1 MLALYLSL
9 IGNEVYQRLFERVY
23 FSHRKQMVTLAMSI
37 LESRED
43 AEDAVHD
50 VFYVIAKKHLR
61 VLQTITNEQ
70 DMKNYLLKATKNRA
84 LNMKRDRKKY
94 VLLQDN
100 DIVLS
105 KEEDLN
111 DSSFLDAI
119 CDKMTYQELVDA
131 IRSLDGKYEEV
142 LYLHFVLEMSVPEVA
157 ELLYRNIHTVK
168 KQLVRG
174 KSMLI
179 DRLTVNGGVTRKDDK
194 G

>member
-9 IGNEVYQRLFERVY
+9 IGNEVYQKLFERIY
-23 FSHRKQMVTLAMSI
+23 YSHRKQMVTLAMSI
-37 LESRED
+37 LENSED
-43 AEDAVHD
+43 AEDVVHD
-50 VFYVIAKKHLR
+50 VFYIIAKKHLH
-61 VLQTITNEQ
+61 VLQSITNEQ
-70 DMKNYLLKATKNRA
+70 DLKNYLLKATKNRA
-84 LNMKRDRKKY
+84 LNMKRDRNRC

-119 CDKMTYQELVDA
+119 CDKMTYHELVDA
-131 IRSLDGKYEEV
+131 IRSLDKKYEEV
-142 LYLHFVLEMSVPEVA
+142 LYLHFVLEMSVPDVA
-157 ELLYRNIHTVK
+157 ELLDRNIHTVK

-174 KSMLI
+174 KGMLI
-179 DRLTVNGGVTRKDDK
+179 DKLTVNGGVREKYDK